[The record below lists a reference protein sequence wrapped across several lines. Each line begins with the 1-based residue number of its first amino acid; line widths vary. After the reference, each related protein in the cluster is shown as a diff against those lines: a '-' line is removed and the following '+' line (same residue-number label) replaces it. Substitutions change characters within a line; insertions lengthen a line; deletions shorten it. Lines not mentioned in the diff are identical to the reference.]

1 MKKEVL
7 KEMGERL
14 SFVRK
19 QHKMTQAELASHLN
33 VSPKHISHIERGEV
47 GISPQLLYQLCN
59 LLECDINYIING
71 KKADPVLSLL
81 SKGAVDILYTGTEDD
96 ISLLNEY
103 LDLFL
108 KTRKK

>member
-1 MKKEVL
+1 MQSWYNTCG
-7 KEMGERL
+7 EMP
-14 SFVRK
+14 
-19 QHKMTQAELASHLN
+19 T
-33 VSPKHISHIERGEV
+33 
-47 GISPQLLYQLCN
+47 SPQVLYQLCN

-81 SKGAVDILYTGTEDD
+81 SKGVVDILYTGTEDD